1 MSQKISI
8 LCFGNSLT
16 AGYHQFGLDYHPYA
30 WKLEEKLKAAF
41 PSHTFQVDVD
51 GLPGDLVIHPPGRFL
66 PRLQRRCAEISYD
79 WVIVLGATN
88 DLGHGYPCARI
99 FPALQ
104 DAWHVALGAGA
115 KVLAL
120 TVPECAAVSN
130 RLDDKRGELNSQ
142 ILGYQCEKFH
152 AFDLHPKV
160 PYHSATEEFRKTIW
174 DDGLHLT
181 PAGYDLVGS
190 VIADHLIQLLGSDGK
205 MEK

>member
-1 MSQKISI
+1 MSSKTTI

-51 GLPGDLVIHPPGRFL
+51 GLPGDLVINPPGRFL
-66 PRLQRRCAEISYD
+66 PRLQKRCAEISYD
-79 WVIVLGATN
+79 WVVVLGATN
-88 DLGHGYPCARI
+88 DLGHRYPVARI
-99 FPALQ
+99 FPALEG
-104 DAWHVALGAGA
+104 AWKVALNAGA
-115 KVLAL
+115 NILAL
-120 TVPECAAVSN
+120 TVPECAAVN
-130 RLDDKRGELNSQ
+130 KDLDARRAELNAQ
-142 ILGYQCEKFH
+142 ILGYQHEKFH

-160 PYHSATEEFRKTIW
+160 PYHDATEEFRKKVW

-190 VIADHLIQLLGSDGK
+190 AVGDHLIHLLSET
-205 MEK
+205 MNL